1 MLGDLLDASKKRNHL
16 YRTFVRAKHGI
27 MGRGVQ
33 VAIPDCVVAFIR
45 TLVPSTDNVYTG
57 HREVDEEG

>member
-1 MLGDLLDASKKRNHL
+1 MLGNSLDASKKRNHL
-16 YRTFVRAKHGI
+16 YCTFVRAEHGI
-27 MGRGVQ
+27 LGRGVR

-45 TLVPSTDNVYTG
+45 TLVPTPDNVYTG